1 LSYLVDTNVWSEL
14 RNRGRCD
21 VNVRTWAASVPESAL
36 YLPVMT
42 VFELERGVLLIE
54 RRDATQGARL
64 RSWLE
69 QHVAQPFAHGIL
81 PVDVAISRR
90 AAKLHIP
97 DPRPERDA

>member
-1 LSYLVDTNVWSEL
+1 
-14 RNRGRCD
+14 
-21 VNVRTWAASVPESAL
+21 
-36 YLPVMT
+36 MT